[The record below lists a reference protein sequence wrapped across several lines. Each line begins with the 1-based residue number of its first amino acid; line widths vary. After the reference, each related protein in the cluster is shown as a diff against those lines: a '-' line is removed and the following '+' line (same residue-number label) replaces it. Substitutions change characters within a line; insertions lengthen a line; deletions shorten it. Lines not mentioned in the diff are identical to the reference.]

1 VQTQIT
7 TAQPVNGSC
16 LANTK
21 RSSSNPAINV
31 KFVILTLS
39 GIKIMKATKQKQP
52 RKSRNLDVME
62 MITGRKGGPHRDR
75 REKRLNNP
83 KNYITYITW
92 E

>member
-1 VQTQIT
+1 
-7 TAQPVNGSC
+7 
-16 LANTK
+16 
-21 RSSSNPAINV
+21 
-31 KFVILTLS
+31 
-39 GIKIMKATKQKQP
+39 MKATKQKQP